1 MKLLPS
7 LVIPL
12 TVAIV
17 CSALPAFPGAEGF
30 GAEAIGARE
39 GGEVYI
45 VTDLNDSGEGSFRD
59 AVSQSNRIVVFAVGG
74 VINIDSRIVIKDHV
88 YIAGQTAPGQ
98 GITVYGNGVSSLLVT
113 FVIAWARVATLA
125 NGENMMFDHVS
136 VSWGRVETFS
146 INGDVSNITISDSM
160 IAQGLDTHSCGGLMQ
175 STGGVSIFRSLYI
188 DNKTRNP
195 KVSAVSDFI
204 GIHVYNWGSG
214 GGYIAGDSD
223 GPSSANI
230 MNNIF
235 IRYTN
240 LWLVTLSLTFE
251 PSGPDTSAHPF
262 TRGNENFEA
271 YVKDSYYDSDQD
283 GTLNGNILGE
293 SETNY
298 SPIKF
303 RAERFDY
310 PAVANLLS
318 PTDALEYV
326 MANAGASLP
335 RDHVDDYLI
344 NTELASLGKTGNISD
359 PEADPIGGPGPLE
372 GGEAPTDTDQDG
384 IPDEYETAAGTDPN
398 KADSME
404 IADNGYTHLENYV
417 NSLVS

>member
-98 GITVYGNGVSSLLVT
+98 GITVYGNGTLELTTALLVT

-235 IRYTN
+235 I
-240 LWLVTLSLTFE
+240 
-251 PSGPDTSAHPF
+251 SGPDTSAHPC
-262 TRGNENFEA
+262 E
-271 YVKDSYYDSDQD
+271 
-283 GTLNGNILGE
+283 
-293 SETNY
+293 
-298 SPIKF
+298 
-303 RAERFDY
+303 
-310 PAVANLLS
+310 
-318 PTDALEYV
+318 
-326 MANAGASLP
+326 
-335 RDHVDDYLI
+335 
-344 NTELASLGKTGNISD
+344 
-359 PEADPIGGPGPLE
+359 
-372 GGEAPTDTDQDG
+372 
-384 IPDEYETAAGTDPN
+384 
-398 KADSME
+398 
-404 IADNGYTHLENYV
+404 
-417 NSLVS
+417 